1 MKFSNYEGKK
11 NRLSKYLLL
20 ITPIL
25 FVLGLFGYLQLK
37 TYKANR
43 LVECVQS
50 LDIKDIYSV
59 DIFSK
64 KDRYWNHE
72 YKRFN
77 GSKANDML
85 VMLKEQNYKYF
96 NFMDKDDFQHSL
108 DKYMYLEI
116 ITLDKNSL
124 KLIISINDDT
134 NRAHVIVDG
143 NTIYNS
149 SAVYELPYDDG
160 TQFYESLIKIAWE
173 E

>member
-1 MKFSNYEGKK
+1 
-11 NRLSKYLLL
+11 
-20 ITPIL
+20 
-25 FVLGLFGYLQLK
+25 
-37 TYKANR
+37 
-43 LVECVQS
+43 
-50 LDIKDIYSV
+50 
-59 DIFSK
+59 
-64 KDRYWNHE
+64 
-72 YKRFN
+72 
-77 GSKANDML
+77 
-85 VMLKEQNYKYF
+85 
-96 NFMDKDDFQHSL
+96 
-108 DKYMYLEI
+108 MYLEI